1 MEVASHGGEAKT
13 AVQRGF
19 ECEQACIASL
29 PLAPYPPPMDRGQGQ
44 GTMQYS
50 SRYRLCWGQRIKS
63 LSRQPLTRSISV
75 VAFKEVILHIL
86 AAEHPA
92 RQPF

>member
-50 SRYRLCWGQRIKS
+50 SLLGPTNK
-63 LSRQPLTRSISV
+63 
-75 VAFKEVILHIL
+75 ILVSPTAHSK
-86 AAEHPA
+86 H
-92 RQPF
+92 FSCGV